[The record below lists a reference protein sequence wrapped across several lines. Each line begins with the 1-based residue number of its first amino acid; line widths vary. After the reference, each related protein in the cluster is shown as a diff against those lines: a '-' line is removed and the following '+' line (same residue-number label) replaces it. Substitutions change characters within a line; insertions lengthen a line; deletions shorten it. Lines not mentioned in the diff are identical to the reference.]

1 MRGITRAT
9 RLDRRLL
16 LLRSCCCG
24 PCDGQK
30 EWQDRSRARMRR
42 GSTRLS
48 NACAH
53 CAFRRFAQHVDFVHC
68 ACAQQLPPV
77 TNDNTIRLDLNDAVV
92 TARESREAPG
102 QNGNNCGY
110 KNTELFG
117 AGWNNLHVVAA
128 NAALEYAAFAE
139 HYAAHSNRYCK
150 RKRGEQSKPTA
161 QDVAAYHRKGRWAT
175 NLTMALLAKGL
186 RCDLYVATRDGQQ
199 RTMVT
204 LYSADA
210 TLDGDA
216 PLGQGLT
223 SQEEVQPPTP
233 VCLAVSYGMHK
244 CACLRPQL
252 QIFAEYK
259 GPVLLHK
266 GNDHWSA
273 YPLRNAILGA
283 RAERALART
292 SR

>member
-1 MRGITRAT
+1 MRPRHVPRRTRTLGKRPPSAPQ
-9 RLDRRLL
+9 LPQSIAD
-16 LLRSCCCG
+16 
-24 PCDGQK
+24 
-30 EWQDRSRARMRR
+30 A
-42 GSTRLS
+42 
-48 NACAH
+48 ACPN
-53 CAFRRFAQHVDFVHC
+53 VDFVHC

-102 QNGNNCGY
+102 QTGNNCGY

-128 NAALEYAAFAE
+128 NAALEYIAFAE
-139 HYAAHSNRYCK
+139 RYAAHSNRYCK

-161 QDVAAYHRKGRWAT
+161 QDVAAYHRKGGWAT

-223 SQEEVQPPTP
+223 SQEEVQPLTL
-233 VCLAVSYGMHK
+233 CSLG
-244 CACLRPQL
+244 CFLRH
-252 QIFAEYK
+252 A
-259 GPVLLHK
+259 
-266 GNDHWSA
+266 
-273 YPLRNAILGA
+273 
-283 RAERALART
+283 
-292 SR
+292 